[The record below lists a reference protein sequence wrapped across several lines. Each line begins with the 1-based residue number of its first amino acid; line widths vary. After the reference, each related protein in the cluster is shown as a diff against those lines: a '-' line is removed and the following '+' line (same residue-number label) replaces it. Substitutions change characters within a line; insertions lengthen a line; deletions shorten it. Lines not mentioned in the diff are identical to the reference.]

1 MEAMITR
8 EMITAYK
15 NARDIPIKSSTLLF
29 TRSMTQM
36 RRQIFVHL
44 LFAWL
49 LLAASALN
57 HVTAS
62 VQAMQS
68 VHFKLRTLH
77 ASPKTQ
83 TGHPIP
89 SWIKEKKNR
98 KSPSGPNPI
107 GNQHPPS
114 KP

>member
-1 MEAMITR
+1 MAH
-8 EMITAYK
+8 
-15 NARDIPIKSSTLLF
+15 
-29 TRSMTQM
+29 M
-36 RRQIFVHL
+36 RRQIFVYL

-68 VHFKLRTLH
+68 VHFKLRTLE
-77 ASPKTQ
+77 ANPKQ
-83 TGHPIP
+83 QNGHVIP
-89 SWIKEKKNR
+89 SWVEEKKNR